1 MNKTHNVMKQT
12 VRASVLSILSLSLI
26 ACASTPTSNELQ
38 QAANERGIDN
48 VTFSDSLPG
57 YELDSLV
64 SDRVFPKLR
73 SGDKVDVKVF
83 GFEDLTGT
91 YIVNRDGTIIFPLIG
106 SQDVEGL
113 DSLDLQQKLT
123 DSYQDGFIRNP
134 SITVEVETAPLGQIV
149 VDGAVN
155 EPSVIDLE
163 KPMRLSEAIAMA
175 GGVNE
180 DADFD
185 NVMIVRSVGNQRYVQ
200 TVDLQDLRVL
210 GSEEP
215 MLIPNDFVFVQPDK
229 NRQRYEDFLTLVPAL
244 NLAAIIATRN

>member
-1 MNKTHNVMKQT
+1 MSKCQNATQPLIRLAAISMF
-12 VRASVLSILSLSLI
+12 SLSLI
-26 ACASTPTSNELQ
+26 ACASTPTTSELQ
-38 QAANERGIDN
+38 KEAQDRGIDN
-48 VTFSDSLPG
+48 VTFSDSLPMTA
-57 YELDSLV
+57 LDSLV
-64 SDRVFPKLR
+64 SERIFPKLR
-73 SGDKVDVKVF
+73 SGDKVNVKVF

-106 SQDVEGL
+106 SQEVEGL
-113 DSLDLQQKLT
+113 DSLDLQQQLT
-123 DSYQDGFIRNP
+123 DSYQNGFIRNP

-155 EPSVIDLE
+155 EPAVIDLE
-163 KPMRLSEAIAMA
+163 KPMRLSEAIALS

-185 NVMIVRSVGNQRYVQ
+185 NVMIVRSIGDQRFVQ
-200 TVDLQDLRVL
+200 TVDLNDLRVL

>member
-1 MNKTHNVMKQT
+1 MRTNQSLMMKSSRLLA
-12 VRASVLSILSLSLI
+12 VSALSLSLI
-26 ACASTPTSNELQ
+26 ACASTPSNNELQ
-38 QAANERGIDN
+38 NEANDRGIDN
-48 VTFSDSLPG
+48 VTFSDSLPMT
-57 YELDSLV
+57 ELNSLV
-64 SDRVFPKLR
+64 SERIFPKLR

-106 SQDVEGL
+106 SQEVEGL
-113 DSLDLQQKLT
+113 DSLDLQKKLT
-123 DSYQDGFIRNP
+123 DAYQDGFIRNP

-163 KPMRLSEAIAMA
+163 EPMRLSEALALS
-175 GGVNE
+175 GGVND

-185 NVMIVRSVGNQRYVQ
+185 NVMIVRSVGDQRYVQ
-200 TVDLQDLRVL
+200 TVNLENIRIL

-215 MLIPNDFVFVQPDK
+215 MLIPNDFVFVQADK
-229 NRQRYEDFLTLVPAL
+229 NRQRYQDFLTLVPAL
-244 NLAAIIATRN
+244 NLAAIIATRR

>member
-1 MNKTHNVMKQT
+1 MS
-12 VRASVLSILSLSLI
+12 ALSVSLI
-26 ACASTPTSNELQ
+26 ACASTPTNSDLQ
-38 QAANERGIDN
+38 READKRGIDN
-48 VTFSDSLPG
+48 VTFSDSLPMTAIDG
-57 YELDSLV
+57 LV
-64 SDRVFPKLR
+64 SERIFPKLR

-123 DSYQDGFIRNP
+123 NSYQDGFIRNP

-163 KPMRLSEAIAMA
+163 EPMLLSEAIARS
-175 GGVNE
+175 GGLNQ
-180 DADFD
+180 DADYD
-185 NVMIVRSVGNQRYVQ
+185 NVMIVRSIGDQRYIQ
-200 TVDLQDLRVL
+200 TVNLQEVRVL
-210 GSEEP
+210 GEKEP
-215 MLIPNDFVFVQPDK
+215 ILIPNDFVFVQPDK
-229 NRQRYEDFLTLVPAL
+229 NRQRYEDFLTLIPAL
-244 NLAAIIATRN
+244 NLATIIATRN